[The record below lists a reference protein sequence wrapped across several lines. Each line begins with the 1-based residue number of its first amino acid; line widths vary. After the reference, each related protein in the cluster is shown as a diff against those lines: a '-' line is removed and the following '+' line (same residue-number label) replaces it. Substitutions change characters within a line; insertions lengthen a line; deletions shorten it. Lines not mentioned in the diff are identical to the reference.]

1 MGSSPASDYSDVKV
15 VIFDFDGTLTTY
27 RPVMIEAIRKTLKIL
42 RIEKSEDEL
51 LSEFRNHLKAGMRD
65 LPSIFRAMLE
75 AATSRRS
82 DEVWR
87 LFVNTLMRLIE
98 ETGPPEGVREA
109 LEGLRGRGIR
119 LAIVSFR
126 RRELLKQLLS
136 RMSWE
141 RFFDVIITPEDVR
154 RFKPNQDPFLKVA
167 EALKVRPEEC
177 IVVGDEPA
185 DILGGKT
192 AGMRTIGV
200 LTGMLD
206 RTLLEE
212 LGPSSIITSVVELQK
227 LLD

>member
-1 MGSSPASDYSDVKV
+1 MNGSLAYDYSDVRV

-27 RPVMIEAIRKTLKIL
+27 RPIMIEAIRQTLKL
-42 RIEKSEDEL
+42 LGLEKSEGEL
-51 LSEFRNHLKAGMRD
+51 ISEFRDHLQAGIRD

-75 AATSRRS
+75 KATSGRS

-87 LFVNTLMRLIE
+87 LFVSTLMRLIE
-98 ETGPPEGVREA
+98 ETGPPEGVGQALEA
-109 LEGLRGRGIR
+109 LRDRGIR

-126 RRELLKQLLS
+126 RRELLKSLLS
-136 RMSWE
+136 KMSWE
-141 RFFDVIITPEDVR
+141 QLFDVIITPEDVQA
-154 RFKPNQDPFLKVA
+154 FKPNQDPFLRVA
-167 EALKVRPEEC
+167 ALLKVRPEEC

-185 DILGGKT
+185 DILGGKA

-206 RTLLEE
+206 KNLLEE
-212 LGPSSIITSVVELQK
+212 LGPTSIIDSVVELGK